1 MAGLRKMRILWPL
14 VFLLGPVEADPVE
27 VHIVCHTHDDV
38 GWLKTV
44 DEYYSGQNNSIQH
57 AYVHMILD
65 TVVQSLA
72 MNRNRTFTYVEQAF
86 FVRWWRQQD
95 AATRALVKTLVKE
108 GRLEF
113 TNGGWCMHDEAA
125 PHYIDMIDQTTLGH
139 KFLMDEFGVAPRTG
153 WQLDPFGHSAT
164 QAALLSAEVGF
175 QGLFFGRI
183 DYQDLQLRQ
192 QDRAAEFIWRAS
204 PSLGPA
210 AQVFSGLTG
219 SYHGNYGPP
228 DGFQFDVNNL
238 DETIQDDPNLE
249 DYNVKSRVDGFVA
262 AALAQAN
269 MTRGKNIMM
278 TMGSDFQYEDA
289 LTWFYNLDRLIQHVN
304 EDGRIKVFYSTPS
317 RYVEAKQKETMV
329 KWPLKEDDFFPYAD
343 GPHKFWTGYFT
354 SRPTLK
360 RYIRD
365 TSAFFQVA
373 KQITA
378 LAESGTQGLEHLAEA
393 LGVAQHHDAVS
404 GTAKQH
410 VTFDYAKRLARGRS
424 LAYPEVSKA
433 LKTHMGKASVQ
444 DFTLCELRNVSLC
457 ALTQAVGRS
466 TNRTCFALWNGL
478 ARPREEL
485 IELPVSS
492 KNLEV
497 VQAETNEAVPIQLV
511 RSLPSVTNYGSDAG
525 GAKDTLL
532 AEVKLPPLGFSG
544 FCLQQVE
551 GKTAPESQ
559 LMKDAELIE
568 NENLAIHFAGGMM
581 SKITDKVNNMSIR
594 AEQNWFWYNASVG
607 NAESSQVSGAYIFRP
622 NRSQVVT
629 SVGSWVHQRLRLAK
643 KASHV
648 EITYTVG
655 QECPGLRFADPP
667 GEIPADDGLGK
678 EIVSRFSTDL
688 QTAGTCFSDS
698 NGREM
703 LQRKRD
709 FRPSW
714 DFNQTEEV
722 AGNYYPIATS
732 LFIRSQQSQLTVLT
746 DTSQAGTGCVR
757 DGEIEMMVHRRLFKD
772 DGRGVGEPLN
782 ETQFVTSY
790 VEDPKGQHYGPGL
803 VTRGQHWLHLG
814 RPSNTA
820 KSWRPLMDRLYMAP
834 VPFFTAGEV
843 AFRKSWTNWL
853 PKNLEVISLA
863 SWGPKTLL
871 LRIAHQFGVGED
883 PELSK
888 PAKLNFEFLF
898 PGHSITSIEERGLG
912 GTISKDEVEHRRI
925 QWPLEDEAAPGA
937 PLGRM
942 RSARSTVG
950 VVTFGPLQIRT
961 FLLQFGEAVFI

>member
-1 MAGLRKMRILWPL
+1 MGDW
-14 VFLLGPVEADPVE
+14 
-27 VHIVCHTHDDV
+27 
-38 GWLKTV
+38 
-44 DEYYSGQNNSIQH
+44 
-57 AYVHMILD
+57 
-65 TVVQSLA
+65 
-72 MNRNRTFTYVEQAF
+72 
-86 FVRWWRQQD
+86 
-95 AATRALVKTLVKE
+95 VK
-108 GRLEF
+108 
-113 TNGGWCMHDEAA
+113 
-125 PHYIDMIDQTTLGH
+125 
-139 KFLMDEFGVAPRTG
+139 
-153 WQLDPFGHSAT
+153 
-164 QAALLSAEVGF
+164 
-175 QGLFFGRI
+175 
-183 DYQDLQLRQ
+183 
-192 QDRAAEFIWRAS
+192 
-204 PSLGPA
+204 
-210 AQVFSGLTG
+210 
-219 SYHGNYGPP
+219 
-228 DGFQFDVNNL
+228 
-238 DETIQDDPNLE
+238 
-249 DYNVKSRVDGFVA
+249 
-262 AALAQAN
+262 
-269 MTRGKNIMM
+269 
-278 TMGSDFQYEDA
+278 
-289 LTWFYNLDRLIQHVN
+289 
-304 EDGRIKVFYSTPS
+304 
-317 RYVEAKQKETMV
+317 
-329 KWPLKEDDFFPYAD
+329 
-343 GPHKFWTGYFT
+343 
-354 SRPTLK
+354 
-360 RYIRD
+360 
-365 TSAFFQVA
+365 
-373 KQITA
+373 
-378 LAESGTQGLEHLAEA
+378 
-393 LGVAQHHDAVS
+393 
-404 GTAKQH
+404 
-410 VTFDYAKRLARGRS
+410 
-424 LAYPEVSKA
+424 
-433 LKTHMGKASVQ
+433 
-444 DFTLCELRNVSLC
+444 
-457 ALTQAVGRS
+457 
-466 TNRTCFALWNGL
+466 
-478 ARPREEL
+478 
-485 IELPVSS
+485 
-492 KNLEV
+492 
-497 VQAETNEAVPIQLV
+497 AVPIQLV

-622 NRSQVVT
+622 NRSQANPVFTGLPFMQVFHGELADEVVT

-648 EITYTVG
+648 EITYTV
-655 QECPGLRFADPP
+655 

-732 LFIRSQQSQLTVLT
+732 LFIRRPTSSLTVLT
-746 DTSQAGTGCVR
+746 DTSQAGTGC
-757 DGEIEMMVHRRLFKD
+757 
-772 DGRGVGEPLN
+772 
-782 ETQFVTSY
+782 
-790 VEDPKGQHYGPGL
+790 DPKGQHYGPGL

-871 LRIAHQFGVGED
+871 LRIAHQFGDFCGHFRLCGLFLLLSLSSLLLAFARLAPLLPFLAATPLPWTALGRAAGQLLQTQALAVACGAPSRAEVFQVGTVMAMQWLQLGISSVSSEPQLCED